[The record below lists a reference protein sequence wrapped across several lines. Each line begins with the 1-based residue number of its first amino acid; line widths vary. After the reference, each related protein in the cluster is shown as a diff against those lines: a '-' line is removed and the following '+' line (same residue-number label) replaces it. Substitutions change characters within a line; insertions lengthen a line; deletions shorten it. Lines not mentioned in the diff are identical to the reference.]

1 MSELNMEN
9 NNVDISNLE
18 DTEVDNTT
26 LLEEPVEEEI
36 SQEIEDT
43 TPPSNP
49 WDNAPSNVYF
59 YEKIYEDGHLGS
71 STESAEQAYRMGWD
85 IVHNYIPIKDTDISD
100 INNWIYKK
108 ELCPHKTQEQI
119 QQELVNQRIAQIK
132 SAVQN
137 TLDLKAKEKDYDTAV
152 SLASYVTSTD
162 DEFHEQANRFIAW
175 RDQCWRK
182 CFEIIGLFNNG
193 DIPMPTVG
201 EVLRQL
207 PTLDWE

>member
-1 MSELNMEN
+1 ME
-9 NNVDISNLE
+9 D
-18 DTEVDNTT
+18 
-26 LLEEPVEEEI
+26 EI
-36 SQEIEDT
+36 IPEA
-43 TPPSNP
+43 NP
-49 WDNAPSNVYF
+49 WDDAPPNTVY
-59 YEKIYEDGHLGS
+59 YKKIYDDGHLG
-71 STESAEQAYRMGWD
+71 THTYDPKYAYLNGFYENRLSADDVVMCEDDLQVYL
-85 IVHNYIPIKDTDISD
+85 KDR
-100 INNWIYKK
+100 
-108 ELCPHKTQEQI
+108 CPHKTEEQI
-119 QQELVNQRIAQIK
+119 QQEAINQRIAEIK
-132 SAVQN
+132 LAVQN

-182 CFEIIGLFNNG
+182 CFEVIGLFNNG

>member
-1 MSELNMEN
+1 MEEN
-9 NNVDISNLE
+9 K
-18 DTEVDNTT
+18 
-26 LLEEPVEEEI
+26 
-36 SQEIEDT
+36 
-43 TPPSNP
+43 P
-49 WDNAPSNVYF
+49 WENAPENVIF
-59 YEKIYEDGHLGS
+59 YERIYEDGHIGNHTQS
-71 STESAEQAYRMGWD
+71 PIMAYQMGLLN
-85 IVHNYIPIKDTDISD
+85 NYISLDNVEESEIDEKLYIKE
-100 INNWIYKK
+100 K
-108 ELCPHKTQEQI
+108 CPHKTQEEL
-119 QQELVNQRIAQIK
+119 QQELVNQRIAEIK
-132 SAVQN
+132 LAVQN